1 MAAAAAA
8 VATFLSLHQPA
19 ANGVAVPL
27 PSVRFQGLQRRRVGL
42 CLGLRL
48 FASPRGRPVLLPP
61 SAVSADEAFSSDV
74 EEFEGEDEEE
84 EYFDEGDSEPEEQ
97 VEAPRAYSSPRSRPP
112 RGDDPGRLFVGN
124 LPYTFTSEELNEAF
138 SEAGRVDDAQI
149 IYDKV
154 TNRSRG
160 FAFVTMATAEEA
172 AKAIQMFDGAL
183 LGGRTARVNYPEV
196 PRGGERRTV
205 TMDGRRRDDGTYKI
219 YAGNLGWGV
228 RADALRAVFEG
239 QAGLLDARV
248 IFERE
253 TGRSRGFGFVSFRT
267 SEDAQAALEA
277 LDGVELEGR
286 PLRLSLAEQNPPP
299 GSPPSAVQAQQEE
312 TTSDES
318 DAETEATSSSES
330 SEAEVDES
338 NLQTAATY

>member
-1 MAAAAAA
+1 MAA
-8 VATFLSLHQPA
+8 VAATTFRSLHQPA
-19 ANGVAVPL
+19 ASGIPVPL
-27 PSVRFQGLQRRRVGL
+27 PSVRFQGLPRRRVGL
-42 CLGLRL
+42 GLGLGLSL
-48 FASPRGRPVLLPP
+48 FASPRWRPVLLPP
-61 SAVSADEAFSSDV
+61 PSAAAEGEAFTSDG
-74 EEFEGEDEEE
+74 EEFDGEEEDE
-84 EYFDEGDSEPEEQ
+84 EYFDEGESEAEEQ

-112 RGDDPGRLFVGN
+112 RGEDPGRLFVGN

-205 TMDGRRRDDGTYKI
+205 TMAGRRRDDGTYKI

-239 QAGLLDARV
+239 QSGLLDARV

-253 TGRSRGFGFVSFRT
+253 TGRSRGFGFVSFGT
-267 SEDAQAALEA
+267 AEDAQAALEA

-286 PLRLSLAEQNPPP
+286 PLRLSLAEQNPQP
-299 GSPPSAVQAQQEE
+299 GSPSSTVQAQQDE
-312 TTSDES
+312 TASDIS
-318 DAETEATSSSES
+318 DSEADSSSEL
-330 SEAEVDES
+330 SEAELDDS
-338 NLQTAATY
+338 NLQTSATY